1 MNGLKQCFY
10 GLIFTIGSSIAYA
23 SINQTD
29 EVSPIYSSATL
40 PFQVSI
46 ELADFQLP
54 IGLRSGVVGVY
65 KEYWIYLAGGTDGLH
80 GFDSEYDNFP
90 PSAQNT
96 KIYVINSITGAS
108 TSRSLYEPSAGL
120 TQQQIDTLSV
130 TNAANYQDGTTV
142 YMAGGYGFD
151 SNVRNF
157 QTQPVLT
164 AINLPGIFN
173 WVTQNRGSVAQNI
186 RQIYNHEF
194 QISGGVMHKL
204 GNLSYLMFGQNF
216 SGPYNFENINGDYS
230 RQIRQFEIQDVNGQ
244 LAVKIYP
251 NKPQIKD
258 PNFRRRDLN
267 VVPSIFT
274 NNNQLQYGFI
284 AYSGVFTVQGGIWNV
299 PIIIPAQGEPR
310 MPDPLLDSTFKQGM
324 NNYVCPTATLYSR
337 KTKNNYTILFG
348 GNSYGYFSNG
358 IFETDEEVPFIN
370 QVTTIKMDASGNFT
384 QYLMNGQ
391 YPTILSTGVNPGNQ
405 LLFGSDADFIPAAIL
420 TYPNTVIS
428 LDTIRKPTIIG
439 HIVGGIMSTVPNTVS
454 FFETS
459 ASPYVFKVI
468 LTPNQ

>member
-1 MNGLKQCFY
+1 
-10 GLIFTIGSSIAYA
+10 
-23 SINQTD
+23 
-29 EVSPIYSSATL
+29 
-40 PFQVSI
+40 
-46 ELADFQLP
+46 
-54 IGLRSGVVGVY
+54 
-65 KEYWIYLAGGTDGLH
+65 
-80 GFDSEYDNFP
+80 
-90 PSAQNT
+90 
-96 KIYVINSITGAS
+96 
-108 TSRSLYEPSAGL
+108 
-120 TQQQIDTLSV
+120 
-130 TNAANYQDGTTV
+130 
-142 YMAGGYGFD
+142 
-151 SNVRNF
+151 
-157 QTQPVLT
+157 
-164 AINLPGIFN
+164 
-173 WVTQNRGSVAQNI
+173 
-186 RQIYNHEF
+186 
-194 QISGGVMHKL
+194 
-204 GNLSYLMFGQNF
+204 
-216 SGPYNFENINGDYS
+216 
-230 RQIRQFEIQDVNGQ
+230 
-244 LAVKIYP
+244 
-251 NKPQIKD
+251 
-258 PNFRRRDLN
+258 
-267 VVPSIFT
+267 
-274 NNNQLQYGFI
+274 
-284 AYSGVFTVQGGIWNV
+284 
-299 PIIIPAQGEPR
+299 